1 MMRKMPIFLVL
12 LATIGL
18 PAAAVARGDKA
29 VERPVRTLIAAVR
42 YNKDALA
49 LRFLAGPPQGAYL
62 LGKAWEKATPKQRA
76 EFVKLFHGLFA
87 AIAFPKIRANFKY
100 LSTIL
105 YQPPKVKGDD
115 ATLDSTL
122 VILNPLKKEELKVR
136 YALTRVHGT
145 WKVLDVTVL
154 GTGGQS
160 MLASIRDQ
168 QVKPI
173 LAKGGI
179 PHLLDLMRK
188 RLAQV
193 RGAKK

>member
-1 MMRKMPIFLVL
+1 MMRKPAVLLVL
-12 LATIGL
+12 STLLLAPL
-18 PAAAVARGDKA
+18 AAQAKANEA
-29 VERPVRTLIAAVR
+29 VERPVRTLIGAVR

-49 LRFLAGPPQGAYL
+49 LKFLAGPAQGRFL
-62 LGKAWEKATPKQRA
+62 LGDAWKKATPAQQKA
-76 EFVKLFHGLFA
+76 FVKLFHGLFA

-100 LSTIL
+100 LSTIV
-105 YQPPKVKGDD
+105 YDAPKVKGDS

-136 YALTRVHGT
+136 YELTKVHGA

-160 MLASIRDQ
+160 MLTNIRDH

-173 LAKGGI
+173 LANGGMS
-179 PHLLDLMRK
+179 HLLDLMKK
-188 RLAQV
+188 RLAEVQ
-193 RGAKK
+193 GGKK